1 MKSRHVRRGGRDQFE
16 VGFMSGTNPM
26 AGDMLGGRVG
36 VAGAA
41 YWVDMSHVHRGGR
54 RGGRR
59 VGVAGAAYI
68 GSGGGKTG
76 TRRVRRSRRGGRSKI
91 HMAGGDSLRPLLEGG
106 SRGVRR
112 SRGRGRGRCASSLG
126 GSRSG
131 SRGRSRRGGRGGG
144 MCPDCFVHH

>member
-76 TRRVRRSRRGGRSKI
+76 PRRRRRGSHGTRRKGFRGGTI
-91 HMAGGDSLRPLLEGG
+91 HDIFTGGDCNWNSGG
-106 SRGVRR
+106 QRVIHF
-112 SRGRGRGRCASSLG
+112 
-126 GSRSG
+126 
-131 SRGRSRRGGRGGG
+131 
-144 MCPDCFVHH
+144 PI